1 MKGMQPSAGAVS
13 LFIRSYPMEKVM
25 REFWKFKALLFELIL
40 RDIKI
45 KYRRSVLGVLWTV
58 LNPLLMMMVLYLV
71 FSKLFRFDIEN
82 YAIYILSGQI
92 VFNYYQT
99 ATTDAMT
106 AILGNASLIKK
117 VYLPKYMLV
126 LAKILSG
133 AVNLFASFAALVAVM
148 LITGDRLSFS
158 IVFVIVPFFCL
169 ILFSFGAGLLLA
181 AVTVR
186 FRDILHL
193 YSVFCTVLFYL
204 TPVIYPFSILPDY
217 MRRIVYYNP
226 VTGII
231 DIFRDIVMQGDAP
244 EAGRTLY
251 CLFPSL
257 LMFLIGAAV
266 FKKRQKQF
274 ILDM

>member
-1 MKGMQPSAGAVS
+1 
-13 LFIRSYPMEKVM
+13 M

-58 LNPLLMMMVLYLV
+58 LNPLLMMVVLYLV
-71 FSKLFRFDIEN
+71 FSRLFRFDIEN

-92 VFNYYQT
+92 IFNYYQT
-99 ATTDAMT
+99 STTDAMM
-106 AILGNASLIKK
+106 AILGNSSLIKK

-133 AVNLFASFAALVAVM
+133 AVNLLASFTALVAVM
-148 LITGDRLSFS
+148 AVTGGQVSFS
-158 IVFVIVPFFCL
+158 IVFVILPFSCL

-193 YSVFCTVLFYL
+193 YSVFCTVLFYV
-204 TPVIYPFSILPDY
+204 TPVIYPISILSDC
-217 MRRIVYYNP
+217 MGKIVHYNP
-226 VTGII
+226 ITGII
-231 DIFRDIVMQGDAP
+231 DLFREIVIQGKAP
-244 EAGRTLY
+244 EAGRTVY
-251 CLFPSL
+251 CFFLSL
-257 LMFLIGAAV
+257 LMLLAGAV
-266 FKKRQKQF
+266 IFKKRQKWF
-274 ILDM
+274 ILEL